1 MTVAMAIGEHVLVEK
16 GFAFVA
22 TRGPLSDVSISFHGA
37 EPFIV
42 TGVEASIS
50 QLEDRTLVEND
61 DAEMSCAKKK
71 RRDAPHAH
79 CSHGCPRFELKGS
92 CCLIP
97 CPHKR
102 SR

>member
-22 TRGPLSDVSISFHGA
+22 TRGPLRDVSTSFHGDG
-37 EPFIV
+37 PFIV
-42 TGVEASIS
+42 TGVEAAIS

-79 CSHGCPRFELKGS
+79 CSHGCQRFEMKGGR
-92 CCLIP
+92 CLFLW
-97 CPHKR
+97 PHKR